1 MLDRQK
7 RKGPLVAYG
16 FVLVFLL
23 LAAAVGGGAYLYYS
37 HFETHYR
44 VEVGSQLSAIGQLKT
59 NDLADW
65 RRERLADASLLYG
78 NVAFAALAKRY
89 LGDPSDAQAEQ
100 ELQSWLKSFETDNRY
115 DQVRLLDTRGAT
127 RVPTPAGIPPVSSA
141 ISEHLTGVLRSGQVT
156 FLDFYR
162 DDDDGRAYLAVLVPI
177 SYGGRSYQ
185 ALGAVLLRIDPAT
198 YLYPYIARWPTPS
211 KTAETLL
218 IRRDGSDV
226 LFLNELRFR
235 KDAALTLRIP
245 LSSQDVPAVKAISG
259 REGIVE
265 GLDYRGVRVIAD
277 VRSVPNSPWF
287 LVARMDAAEVDAPLR
302 ERLWQ
307 TALFVGIALLGTG
320 AGLGYLWRHREAGL
334 YRERAKAAEALR
346 ESEERL
352 SLALEAT
359 SDGIY
364 DADFV
369 AGTTYHSPGYAA
381 MLGYGSDELPTSQ
394 ETWEG
399 LLHPDDK
406 ESALQTYERSL
417 KGEADDYCMEFRLRT
432 KTGDWRWIESCGRV
446 VRRDPAGN
454 PLRLVGT
461 HRDITNRKRAEEAFR
476 ESELKY
482 RQVVE
487 NASEAVYVAQDGKL
501 VFLNPATSTA
511 FGRSAEDL
519 TARPFI
525 EFIHPDDRGT
535 VLAYHQARSRG
546 EEAPSVHAFRI
557 VREAGDFRWA
567 EVKVVRVD
575 WLGKPASLCLMSD
588 ITERKL
594 AETALQE
601 SEERFRVAQ
610 DVSLDGFT
618 ILRPVRDAQERIV
631 DFTWVYEN
639 AAIARLN
646 GTDPEAVVG
655 QRLLELFPGHRGS
668 PFLRAYQQVA
678 ESGEPYAFEAEYSG
692 ESMPTPTWFRIVVVP
707 MGGEIAILAQD
718 ITAPKLAENAL
729 RESEDRYRSLVGNVP
744 GIIFT
749 MDLAGK
755 ITFVSPRI
763 KETLGYERG
772 EVINKSVL
780 DLIPEEERQRAME
793 AIEKGMTGVG
803 IKHFQTPMMK
813 RSGERAWLECSFA
826 RVRKDGAVI
835 GAQGTAVNI
844 TERKRAEE
852 KIRSQLD
859 ELQRWHEVMLDRE
872 DRVREIKREVNEL
885 CRRVGEGIRYTSEE
899 AQ

>member
-1 MLDRQK
+1 MVDRQK
-7 RKGPLVAYG
+7 RTRPLVAYA

-23 LAAAVGGGAYLYYS
+23 LAATVGGGVYLYYS

-65 RRERLADASLLYG
+65 RHERLADASLLYG

-100 ELQSWLKSFETDNRY
+100 ELQSWLQSYETDDRY

-141 ISEHLTGVLRSGQVT
+141 ISEHLTGVLQSGQVT

-177 SYGGRSYQ
+177 PYGGRSYQ

-211 KTAETLL
+211 ETAETLL
-218 IRRDGSDV
+218 VRRDGNDV

-235 KDAALTLRIP
+235 KDTALSLRIP
-245 LSSQDVPAVKAISG
+245 LSSQDVPAVKAILG

-307 TALFVGIALLGTG
+307 IAAFVGVALVGTG
-320 AGLGYLWRHREAGL
+320 ASLALLWRHREAGL
-334 YRERAKAAEALR
+334 YRERAEVAEALR
-346 ESEERL
+346 ESEEKRL
-352 SLALEAT
+352 LVVDNASEVIVVLQDGMLRLVNPTLVATLGFSEQELESTPFSA
-359 SDGIY
+359 
-364 DADFV
+364 FV
-369 AGTTYHSPGYAA
+369 
-381 MLGYGSDELPTSQ
+381 
-394 ETWEG
+394 
-399 LLHPDDK
+399 HPDDRAMVVDRHQK
-406 ESALQTYERSL
+406 RMR
-417 KGEADDYCMEFRLRT
+417 GEAVPARYEFRLLT
-432 KTGDWRWIESCGRV
+432 KDGNARWIEANAVQIEWEGR
-446 VRRDPAGN
+446 PATLG
-454 PLRLVGT
+454 LLD
-461 HRDITNRKRAEEAFR
+461 DITERKQSQAILS

-487 NASEAVYVAQDGKL
+487 NAGEAVYVAQGGKI

-519 TARPFI
+519 TGKPFAD
-525 EFIHPDDRGT
+525 FVHPDDRGR
-535 VLAYHQARSRG
+535 VLGYHQARARG

-557 VREAGDFRWA
+557 VREAGDVRWT
-567 EVKVVRVD
+567 EVRVVRVD
-575 WLGKPASLCLMSD
+575 WLGKPASLCLMTD
-588 ITERKL
+588 ITEHKR
-594 AETALQE
+594 AEDE
-601 SEERFRVAQ
+601 
-610 DVSLDGFT
+610 
-618 ILRPVRDAQERIV
+618 
-631 DFTWVYEN
+631 
-639 AAIARLN
+639 
-646 GTDPEAVVG
+646 
-655 QRLLELFPGHRGS
+655 
-668 PFLRAYQQVA
+668 
-678 ESGEPYAFEAEYSG
+678 
-692 ESMPTPTWFRIVVVP
+692 
-707 MGGEIAILAQD
+707 
-718 ITAPKLAENAL
+718 L
-729 RESEDRYRSLVGNVP
+729 RESEDRYRSLVDNVP
-744 GIIFT
+744 GVIFT

-755 ITFVSPRI
+755 ITFVSRRI
-763 KETLGYERG
+763 KETLGYETA

-780 DLIPEEERQRAME
+780 DLIPEEERQRAMQS
-793 AIEKGMTGVG
+793 IQRGMTGVG
-803 IKHFQTPMMK
+803 IKHFETPMIK
-813 RSGERAWLECSFA
+813 KSGERVWLECSFA

-835 GAQGTAVNI
+835 GAQGTVVDI

-852 KIRSQLD
+852 EIKSQLE
-859 ELQRWHEVMLDRE
+859 ELQRWEAVMLDRE